1 MKHPPVLKSLVW
13 TIPIL
18 AVVVLVPAAVV
29 LGANGEGGFDSVVDS
44 IESQYHVHA
53 TRIPV
58 MGLVGLVAGAATH
71 DGVRSSHVL

>member
-1 MKHPPVLKSLVW
+1 MKHPLVLKRLIW

-18 AVVVLVPAAVV
+18 AFVVLVPAAVV
-29 LGANGEGGFDSVVDS
+29 LAANGVGEFDGVVDS

-53 TRIPV
+53 TRIPG
-58 MGLVGLVAGAATH
+58 MGLVSLVAGAATH